1 MKATNLKYDIT
12 KSTAPAM
19 PKLGKGT
26 ECVQL
31 LLSQISK
38 DMHEPLVPMFF
49 PILGAQV
56 SETEFQ
62 YPDLSW
68 KELCGMMGNLVAD
81 SGCNKGQLSNIVEAI
96 CHNFRE
102 HDEKELDKLVEWQRQ
117 MKTKSANKEKPA
129 RPDVSFWFPPS
140 DVTNA
145 AFI

>member
-1 MKATNLKYDIT
+1 MKTTNLKYDIT

-81 SGCNKGQLSNIVEAI
+81 SGCNKGQLPT
-96 CHNFRE
+96 
-102 HDEKELDKLVEWQRQ
+102 LWKL
-117 MKTKSANKEKPA
+117 S
-129 RPDVSFWFPPS
+129 
-140 DVTNA
+140 VTTCESTTIRNWRSSWNGRSR
-145 AFI
+145 